1 MEDGTVGR
9 IVAFLNRKGGVGKT
23 STCHHLGGALAAKGR
38 RVLLVD
44 ADPQASLTQGLLG
57 PEAARELR
65 PRETIAALYGDDA
78 DDDAGRLVRK
88 LAVAGLSLLPGSGA
102 LDKHNFPEPWKC
114 GGDQYLLRDALG
126 DVRDDYDAILI
137 DCPPHAYLS
146 AWSALVAADG
156 VVVPL
161 QAEDY
166 GAQGIASIL
175 ETIDHVQ
182 AGANPRLKL
191 LGYLVTMF
199 NKSLGV
205 HVGYDRDLRAI
216 YGDDVFATT
225 IPLAKDFKESVML
238 RVPVCAYKPKSAAS
252 KAVAALADELLSRL
266 GGDALSEDGAEHDAR
281 RVA

>member
-1 MEDGTVGR
+1 MGQ

-23 STCHHLGGALAAKGR
+23 STCHHLGGALAR
-38 RVLLVD
+38 RGLCVLLVD

-65 PRETIAALYGDDA
+65 PRETIAALYGDQADGDA
-78 DDDAGRLVRK
+78 SRLVRP
-88 LAVAGLSLLPGSGA
+88 LTIAGLSLLPGSGA
-102 LDKHNFPEPWKC
+102 LDKYNLPEPWTC
-114 GGDQYLLRDALG
+114 GSDQFLLRDALAEVRG
-126 DVRDDYDAILI
+126 DFDSILI

-175 ETIDHVQ
+175 ETVDHVR
-182 AGANPRLKL
+182 AGANPRLRL
-191 LGYLVTMF
+191 LGYLVTMY

-205 HVGYDRDLRAI
+205 HTGYDRDLREI
-216 YGDDVFATT
+216 YGDQVFQSVV
-225 IPLAKDFKESVML
+225 PLAKDFKESVML
-238 RVPVCAYKPKSAAS
+238 RVPVSSYKPKSVAS
-252 KAVAALADELLSRL
+252 KAIDALADELLARL
-266 GGDALSEDGAEHDAR
+266 GAESDTDAR